1 MPRPHRI
8 QALILASLAM
18 ASGFA
23 GCSKESRPDEYQR
36 SALER
41 LPFVYRMTVQQ
52 GNVITE
58 DMVDQLRLGMTKTQV
73 RYVLGTPMLT
83 DFFNVDRWDYTYT
96 IERGHQAMEVKTLS
110 LYFENDALARIEGD
124 LRPNPNRAAAR
135 EPREIVVTV
144 PDYKER
150 KGIFRRGLEAIGLEP
165 AD

>member
-1 MPRPHRI
+1 
-8 QALILASLAM
+8 
-18 ASGFA
+18 
-23 GCSKESRPDEYQR
+23 
-36 SALER
+36 
-41 LPFVYRMTVQQ
+41 MTVQQ

-96 IERGHQAMEVKTLS
+96 IKRGRQAMEVKTLS
-110 LYFENDALARIEGD
+110 LFFENDALARIEGD